1 MASTAS
7 QPVRETIT
15 KLLPLGEMSIKPMPA
30 VVFRVND
37 KDRAWVD
44 AMWTPR
50 PLATFTTAITF
61 TGARDRIGKKIYI
74 RAKSYPSI
82 PVDGCCEKFR
92 AEPGRQ
98 AYELP
103 RGHDVMIDMP

>member
-44 AMWTPR
+44 AM
-50 PLATFTTAITF
+50 
-61 TGARDRIGKKIYI
+61 
-74 RAKSYPSI
+74 
-82 PVDGCCEKFR
+82 
-92 AEPGRQ
+92 
-98 AYELP
+98 
-103 RGHDVMIDMP
+103 